1 MYTKLLFFITRSIFE
16 NVVKEIN
23 NNKTLNLNLNTTAED
38 ETSIESKLNYM
49 YIEIGTLTGA

>member
-23 NNKTLNLNLNTTAED
+23 NNKTLNLNLNTTDED

-49 YIEIGTLTGA
+49 YIGTLTGA

>member
-23 NNKTLNLNLNTTAED
+23 NNKTLNLNLNTTNED

-49 YIEIGTLTGA
+49 YIEIGTLTGT